1 METDSIQ
8 LGIVLTQVMAELKA
22 KNSAKKKDRLF
33 FHLIFVFMQN
43 KFEVIISKE
52 KI

>member
-22 KNSAKKKDRLF
+22 KNSAEKRQTF

>member
-1 METDSIQ
+1 METDGIQ

-22 KNSAKKKDRLF
+22 KNSAEKRLF